1 MSTTKRR
8 APLRRVLVR
17 APGSVDLGRWR
28 EFGWL
33 AEPEPTLAAEQH
45 EVFCGILADAGAEVL
60 FASSDVAGDPDAVYV
75 CDPAITSDRG
85 AMVLRPGKVGR
96 RVESTAIAED
106 LTGGRRA
113 DRVRDGGAGDGRG
126 RRHDVARR
134 THAPRRPELPDQRRG
149 YPGVAR
155 GAARGRGARV
165 RPPEAQGPDACLHLL
180 SLLSP
185 LADDLVVAYLP
196 LMPIRLLELL
206 AEREIE
212 IVEVSEDEFESMG
225 PNVLALAPRVAL
237 AVDGNPETKRR
248 MERAGVEV
256 IVYEGSDISHK
267 GEAARPVSRGRCS
280 AAERSGRVG
289 RGHAGRLRAR
299 RMGATVLRPGDG
311 RRTGRDHHRGGD
323 RDLPPAEPKVGTTT

>member
-1 MSTTKRR
+1 MSTTDERTFGGQTQV

-85 AMVLRPGKVGR
+85 AVVLRPGKAGR

-106 LTGGRRA
+106 LTAVGVPIAFEMAEPATAEGGDTMWLDERTLLVGRSYRTN
-113 DRVRDGGAGDGRG
+113 DAGI
-126 RRHDVARR
+126 
-134 THAPRRPELPDQRRG
+134 HALREAL
-149 YPGVAR
+149 PGVEVLAFDLPR
-155 GAARGRGARV
+155 LK
-165 RPPEAQGPDACLHLL
+165 GPDACLHLL

-212 IVEVSEDEFESMG
+212 IVEVPEDEFESMG

-237 AVDGNPETKRR
+237 AVDGNPETKRG

-267 GEAARPVSRGRCS
+267 GEGGPTCLTRSLLRG
-280 AAERSGRVG
+280 
-289 RGHAGRLRAR
+289 
-299 RMGATVLRPGDG
+299 
-311 RRTGRDHHRGGD
+311 
-323 RDLPPAEPKVGTTT
+323 